1 VQTPTPTDSRSNP
14 EGRSTEFVAV
24 QGGPET
30 TSASTLLVVAYIAM
44 WALVFAFLVN
54 GFRRQR
60 RIDQRLTELDRALSA
75 RNGR

>member
-1 VQTPTPTDSRSNP
+1 MQTPTDSRTSP

-30 TSASTLLVVAYIAM
+30 TSAATLMVVAYVAM
-44 WALVFAFLVN
+44 WGLVFAFLVQ

-60 RIDQRLTELDRALSA
+60 RIDQRLNELDRALA
-75 RNGR
+75 TRDGR

>member
-1 VQTPTPTDSRSNP
+1 MQTPTPTDNRSSP
-14 EGRSTEFVAV
+14 ESRSTEFVAV

-44 WALVFAFLVN
+44 WAVVFAFLVN

-60 RIDQRLTELDRALSA
+60 RIDQRLAELDRALTA
-75 RNGR
+75 REGR